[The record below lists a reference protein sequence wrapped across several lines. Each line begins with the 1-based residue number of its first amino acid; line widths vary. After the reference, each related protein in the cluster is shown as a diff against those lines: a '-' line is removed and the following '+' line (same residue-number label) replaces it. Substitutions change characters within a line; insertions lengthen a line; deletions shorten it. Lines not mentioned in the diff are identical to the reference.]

1 MNHPLTGGLVV
12 AYTAEAQLS
21 LRGTVRL
28 RILVVDDNEAISS
41 GLCEL
46 LERANP
52 DYKCDSANDGNEALI
67 KAKASKPDVVILDF
81 SMPGM
86 GGLSAARLIS
96 HRFPG
101 TKILL
106 HTAHCNDMIE
116 ANASRYGVF
125 RVVDKTDGTN
135 LLAIIREINSEQN

>member
-1 MNHPLTGGLVV
+1 MK
-12 AYTAEAQLS
+12 
-21 LRGTVRL
+21 
-28 RILVVDDNEAISS
+28 ILVVDDNEAICI

-46 LERANP
+46 LERASSN
-52 DYKCDSANDGNEALI
+52 YRCVSAGDGIEALE
-67 KAKASKPDVVILDF
+67 KAKASKPDVVILDY

-86 GGLSAARLIS
+86 GGLSSARLIS

-106 HTAHCNDMIE
+106 HTAYRDDTLE

-125 RVVDKTDGTN
+125 RVVDKTDGRN
-135 LLAIIREINSEQN
+135 LLAIIGEIDSSREET

>member
-1 MNHPLTGGLVV
+1 VSV
-12 AYTAEAQLS
+12 K
-21 LRGTVRL
+21 
-28 RILVVDDNEAISS
+28 ILVVDDNEAICS

-52 DYKCDSANDGNEALI
+52 NYNCESASDGEEALI

-86 GGLSAARLIS
+86 GGLSSARLIS
-96 HRFPG
+96 HRLPG

-106 HTAHCNDMIE
+106 HTAHRNEMLE
-116 ANASRYGVF
+116 ANAFRYGVF
-125 RVVDKTDGTN
+125 RVVDKTDGRN
-135 LLAIIREINSEQN
+135 LLPVIREIASRHPEQAS

>member
-1 MNHPLTGGLVV
+1 V
-12 AYTAEAQLS
+12 
-21 LRGTVRL
+21 

-46 LERANP
+46 LQRANP
-52 DYKCDSANDGNEALI
+52 NYRCESASDGNEALI

-81 SMPGM
+81 CMPGM
-86 GGLSAARLIS
+86 GGLSSARLIS
-96 HRFPG
+96 HGLPR

-106 HTAHCNDMIE
+106 HTAYRNDMVE

-135 LLAIIREINSEQN
+135 LLSIIREIDSNLKEN

>member
-1 MNHPLTGGLVV
+1 VK
-12 AYTAEAQLS
+12 
-21 LRGTVRL
+21 
-28 RILVVDDNEAISS
+28 ILVVDDNEAICS

-52 DYKCDSANDGNEALI
+52 NYNCESASDGNEALI

-86 GGLSAARLIS
+86 DGLSSARLIS
-96 HRFPG
+96 HRLPG

-106 HTAHCNDMIE
+106 HTARNNDMLE
-116 ANASRYGVF
+116 ANANRYGVF
-125 RVVDKTDGTN
+125 RVVDKTDGRN
-135 LLAIIREINSEQN
+135 LLAIIREIDSNSEEN